1 MEQMSEAS
9 LQSIH
14 RGFPLRLKAVA
25 ALMIGYSMWQI
36 IAMYLPPSQASSQS
50 GLFAAVWALVA
61 LCGIGV
67 FLRMDSARIFGALLL
82 SLIAVLYFF
91 VLSIVVLVSAFSNQY
106 APTAAQFLVALFT
119 PLIML
124 VCVKI
129 LIGSGWIGRPD
140 VSLARAEP

>member
-9 LQSIH
+9 PQPTD
-14 RGFPLRLKAVA
+14 RGFPLQLKAVA
-25 ALMIGYSMWQI
+25 VLMIGYSLWQI
-36 IAMYLPPSQASSQS
+36 IAMYLSPSQGASQS
-50 GLFAAVWALVA
+50 VLFATVWGLVA

-82 SLIAVLYFF
+82 SLMSVLYFF
-91 VLSIVVLVSAFSNQY
+91 VLSIIVLFTALSSQN
-106 APTAAQFLVALFT
+106 APTAIQFLVALFT

-129 LIGSGWIGRPD
+129 LIGSGRIGRPR
-140 VSLARAEP
+140 VSLAAPEQ